1 MLYKPFRTPQ
11 DFQNRIHLGETS
23 ETIHWDYKSMLNS
36 EKPVNI
42 AIDMA
47 VFANSYGGT
56 LLIGLSEKASEELN
70 GLKVAMEFVPN
81 IDAESI
87 KKQICSIASN
97 HIVPQ
102 IGVNVIPI
110 KIFNNLVVAVNI
122 EPSIDLVCV
131 KTSNERGNFC
141 FPFRT
146 EYGNAFMSFK
156 EIEER
161 MVNNKTRSMYLKLK
175 NFIPE
180 KEKVMIYPVPMC
192 NNRSEWTLEWVYG
205 SENEVKLERNG
216 VKSIIVPISFI
227 EEVWKGHVGVCIK
240 MNSRIYCGSDFID
253 FEESERVENIK
264 SLSKIWTRRT

>member
-1 MLYKPFRTPQ
+1 MLYKPFKNAQ
-11 DFQNRIHLGETS
+11 DFESRIRLGMTPEN
-23 ETIHWDYKSMLNS
+23 IYWDYKSVLNS
-36 EKPVNI
+36 KDPTNI
-42 AIDMA
+42 AVDMA
-47 VFANSYGGT
+47 AFANTYGGT

-110 KIFNNLVVAVNI
+110 KIFDNLVVAVNI

-131 KTSNERGNFC
+131 KTSNERGSFC
-141 FPFRT
+141 FPYRT
-146 EYGNAFMSFK
+146 EYGNTFMSFM
-156 EIEER
+156 EVEER
-161 MVNNKTRSMYLKLK
+161 MVNNKTRSMFLKLK
-175 NFIPE
+175 GLIPE

-192 NNRSEWTLEWVYG
+192 NNCSEWTLEWIND
-205 SENEVKLERNG
+205 SENEVKLERNES
-216 VKSIIVPISFI
+216 KSIIVPISFI

-240 MNSRIYCGSDFID
+240 MNSRLYCGSDFID
-253 FEESERVENIK
+253 FEDSERVENIK
-264 SLSKIWTRRT
+264 ALSKIWTRRA